1 MEKRYSENPEVYVY
15 VGEYDV
21 SIEYYQIYDREKP
34 VPSAAGYAADIRQPD
49 IGFWGSN
56 DLIFSYIYNL
66 FKV

>member
-34 VPSAAGYAADIRQPD
+34 VPSAAGYPADIRPPD
-49 IGFWGSN
+49 IGFWALECFN
-56 DLIFSYIYNL
+56 NFFYLQFI
-66 FKV
+66 